1 MTKGLGNLRLRF
13 WRGVKPGGH
22 GERVCSNHRLSLSR
36 GSAWGL
42 PGVLLIHQPPSERA
56 RSLSP
61 QKESP
66 VGTPLSLTSGLS
78 TRPGTRDG
86 EDASEHVDNSPSAA
100 LDKLTGKLAGGG
112 SEAAKNTSDS
122 PGPAPVLS
130 WQRRPKSAYG
140 LSKIPPLTPPG
151 GALQTTEPTE
161 KSRAQIA
168 ASLGIKDPAWFRQT
182 QDRAATSGALRKAE
196 EEGLASVPRKALPG
210 MSPPVNDDGTL
221 RSLTP
226 EPEKG
231 LPRPTSEALGRV
243 SRSGSL
249 QSDRFLPP
257 TVPAAL
263 TSRHE
268 RSPSIS
274 SNTSGRFDLEPT
286 DGFARPPPMSPSQGR
301 ISPERERTPSPTKGF
316 GGFVQ
321 SAMLKREGSI
331 NKRWSRPDPGN
342 GGLARNNSASVRPSY
357 TTRSTAG
364 DSTVA
369 QASRDST
376 PAPEEYAPEAVAG
389 DAAAARTLRGRS
401 NTTSEG
407 LTGRPASFHVRRDST
422 PPASPTK
429 AYEQKKWSP
438 TKSSWLETALKK
450 GTDNPQPP
458 MAPAKP
464 MERRFTTEKPID
476 SPSKP
481 PVTPKPPS
489 LSPKPVKSEGA
500 LRKAAERPF
509 EDPNA
514 RNDAP
519 AKPAVAEK
527 PVVLTRSTILSPT
540 PVAGVDGASLPTKPA
555 PKPKELNFRANL
567 KPRPTTDK
575 AGEKE
580 ELPFLNAMSR
590 LRSTRTQNY
599 KAPNEL
605 KDRILEG
612 KAKLNTTGGPQK
624 TARPDPLKES
634 ILTAK
639 VSLKPSDTS
648 PTRTGF
654 SPVEK
659 PTPPPFEKKP
669 STPSTSGR
677 PEPEKR
683 VFTPSRSD
691 AETKAP
697 PPARIEPE
705 KKAFTPGRLAP
716 ERKEFAPGPVRPE
729 AGGKAAS
736 LADKFSSNLSN
747 LLQRGPPVAASGNS
761 FRKSPAESVV
771 SPNPKQSS
779 TASPAESS
787 TPLTHVRS
795 ELALSTVGVCVCVV
809 D

>member
-1 MTKGLGNLRLRF
+1 M
-13 WRGVKPGGH
+13 
-22 GERVCSNHRLSLSR
+22 
-36 GSAWGL
+36 
-42 PGVLLIHQPPSERA
+42 QPA
-56 RSLSP
+56 
-61 QKESP
+61 
-66 VGTPLSLTSGLS
+66 
-78 TRPGTRDG
+78 
-86 EDASEHVDNSPSAA
+86 
-100 LDKLTGKLAGGG
+100 
-112 SEAAKNTSDS
+112 
-122 PGPAPVLS
+122 
-130 WQRRPKSAYG
+130 
-140 LSKIPPLTPPG
+140 
-151 GALQTTEPTE
+151 EPTE

-168 ASLGIKDPAWFRQT
+168 ASLGTKDPTWFRQT
-182 QDRAATSGALRKAE
+182 QDRAATSGALKKAGE
-196 EEGLASVPRKALPG
+196 DGLASVPKKALPG
-210 MSPPVNDDGTL
+210 MSPPINHDSTL
-221 RSLTP
+221 RSSTP

-231 LPRPTSEALGRV
+231 PPRPAAEALPTARV

-249 QSDRFLPP
+249 QSDRVLPP
-257 TVPAAL
+257 TAPVL
-263 TSRHE
+263 TSNHQ
-268 RSPSIS
+268 RSPSLS
-274 SNTSGRFDLEPT
+274 SNPSGRVDPEPT

-342 GGLARNNSASVRPSY
+342 AGLARNNSSSVRSSY
-357 TTRSTAG
+357 RSAAG
-364 DSTVA
+364 DSAVA
-369 QASRDST
+369 HA
-376 PAPEEYAPEAVAG
+376 PAPGELTPEAAEPG
-389 DAAAARTLRGRS
+389 DAAAVRTFRGRS

-429 AYEQKKWSP
+429 AHEQKRWSP

-464 MERRFTTEKPID
+464 VERKFATDP
-476 SPSKP
+476 PSKP
-481 PVTPKPPS
+481 SVTPKPPS
-489 LSPKPVKSEGA
+489 LSPKPMKSEGA
-500 LRKAAERPF
+500 LRKA

-514 RNDAP
+514 P
-519 AKPAVAEK
+519 AKPNNAPPSK
-527 PVVLTRSTILSPT
+527 PAAAVVLTRSTILSPPT
-540 PVAGVDGASLPTKPA
+540 PVDAT

-624 TARPDPLKES
+624 SARPDPLKES

-654 SPVEK
+654 SPTEK
-659 PTPPPFEKKP
+659 SALPPFEKAP
-669 STPSTSGR
+669 PAPAPAPTIPG
-677 PEPEKR
+677 PEKK
-683 VFTPSRSD
+683 VFTPGRLD
-691 AETKAP
+691 AEQKAP
-697 PPARIEPE
+697 PPPVRAEPE
-705 KKAFTPGRLAP
+705 KKAFTPSP
-716 ERKEFAPGPVRPE
+716 EKKEFPPG
-729 AGGKAAS
+729 AKTAS
-736 LADKFSSNLSN
+736 LADRFSSNLSN
-747 LLQRGPPVAASGNS
+747 FLQRGPPVAASGNS
-761 FRKSPAESVV
+761 FRKCPDEISPA
-771 SPNPKQSS
+771 QG
-779 TASPAESS
+779 S

-795 ELALSTVGVCVCVV
+795 EPALSEACLCRGLNAVADDQRPGEGTKETRTDQSRLKTSDC
-809 D
+809 